1 MPKISAQGKASDP
14 FGTVN
19 HSIRPF
25 IGDLRLQERVSDDVY
40 SDGGAG
46 GCQSL
51 RIVKMAGKIS
61 VPAGVRSGSV
71 GA

>member
-19 HSIRPF
+19 HSIRPV
-25 IGDLRLQERVSDDVY
+25 IGNLRLQERVSDDVY
-40 SDGGAG
+40 SGRGAG

-51 RIVKMAGKIS
+51 RIVKKSENFGPCRGK
-61 VPAGVRSGSV
+61 V
-71 GA
+71 G